1 MAMMWSRARSA
12 AILEA
17 IERLRGWTRAR
28 FGLPEEAVVSVMQV
42 ECVQPGCPPLET
54 VVVFW
59 SAPGVRHQFKLF
71 KTVAEVE
78 EDDLPPWW
86 MKNAIIAG
94 PEDISCC

>member
-1 MAMMWSRARSA
+1 MAMVWSRTRSV

-28 FGLPEEAVVSVMQV
+28 FSLPEEAVVSVA
-42 ECVQPGCPPLET
+42 EIACAQPGCPPLET

-71 KTVAEVE
+71 KTVAEVAE
-78 EDDLPPWW
+78 EDLPPYWL
-86 MKNAIIAG
+86 KNAIIAG
-94 PEDISCC
+94 EDDISCC